1 MSARA
6 ERVQH
11 PDEPLLK
18 LLGKIAA
25 RDTHESMRLLGS
37 SPALASQTVAIGAT
51 RADSHPYFFRDI
63 AHYAYAGDT
72 SLHFAAAAYE
82 TELARA
88 LIARGAEVRARNRRG
103 AEPLHYACDGGP
115 GSTWWNADAQFGV
128 VDFLIRAGAEPRAVD
143 ASGVAPLHRAVRNR
157 CTGAVRALLL
167 SGADARATNRTGS
180 TPLHLAMLNTGRSG
194 SGTAEAREQQ
204 AEIIRLLL
212 AHGAEPADR
221 VHKG

>member
-1 MSARA
+1 MSTKA
-6 ERVQH
+6 EHLRH
-11 PDEPLLK
+11 PDDSLLS
-18 LLGKIAA
+18 LLDRIAA
-25 RDTHESMRLLGS
+25 RDTHESMRLLWS

-51 RADSHPYFFRDI
+51 RAESHPYFFRNI

-72 SLHFAAAAYE
+72 PLHFAAAAYE

-115 GSTWWNADAQFGV
+115 GSAWWNADAQFAMV
-128 VDFLIRAGAEPRAVD
+128 TFLLSAGAEIHAVD

-180 TPLHLAMLNTGRSG
+180 TPLNLAMLNTGRSG

-221 VHKG
+221 VHRG